1 MLKYFVGIVILVV
14 IAVGG
19 YYTWDFFKRA
29 PQSPKVDNTTP
40 SIQMATSTYATTTF
54 SIVYQND
61 FAVDDLYFYDQFAG
75 KPIDGVK
82 FTIPLTMATGTTLSS
97 DTYLSI
103 ETLPRAQSCSGDI
116 YVVPNV
122 DAREVAE
129 GGTVYSVATTSSAA
143 AGNMYEEQVWAIKDS
158 SPCTAV
164 RYFIHSTDIGNY
176 ELGAI
181 REFDRPA
188 LLRAFDTLR
197 RALLLK
203 SPQTP

>member
-54 SIVYQND
+54 
-61 FAVDDLYFYDQFAG
+61 
-75 KPIDGVK
+75 
-82 FTIPLTMATGTTLSS
+82 SS